1 MPRKARV
8 VAVGMPHHVTQRGN
22 DRRDVFF
29 HHRDRSVYLNALF
42 EHAERYRVDIWGY
55 CLMTN
60 HVHLIAVPE
69 SDTSLARTLGR
80 THADYARYA
89 NAVRRGC
96 GHLWQA
102 RFYSCPMERAHCW
115 QALSYI
121 EQNPVRAGLAG
132 KAAEYSYSSAR
143 AHVDEIYPEDI
154 DRKGSLQMGEWR
166 RSYSPQEWA
175 GVLEANVSDEA

>member
-22 DRRDVFF
+22 DRRGVFF
-29 HHRDRSVYLNALF
+29 HHRDRSVYLHALF
-42 EHAERYRVDIWGY
+42 EHAHWYDVGIWGY

-69 SDTSLARTLGR
+69 SDTGLAKTLGR

-102 RFYSCPMERAHCW
+102 RFYSCPMEKTHRW

-121 EQNPVRAGLAG
+121 EQNPVRAGLAIRP
-132 KAAEYSYSSAR
+132 AEYPYSSAR
-143 AHVDEIYPEDI
+143 AHVGEIYLEDV
-154 DRKGSLQMGEWR
+154 DTSGYLLTREWR
-166 RSYSPQEWA
+166 ASYTPE
-175 GVLEANVSDEA
+175 E